1 MSYKGKL
8 SEEQKEEIREKRKS
22 PLYTL
27 RRLAEEYSVSMR
39 AINEIFNYQH
49 KRRRASKIEI
59 SDLREDYEKNGY
71 TIQELMDE
79 YRFNEKS
86 IMKILNREIYN
97 Y

>member
-1 MSYKGKL
+1 MYTYRRL
-8 SEEQKEEIREKRKS
+8 SEEYGVSISIINDVLNYKPVKN
-22 PLYTL
+22 
-27 RRLAEEYSVSMR
+27 RRG
-39 AINEIFNYQH
+39 I
-49 KRRRASKIEI
+49 SKVEL